1 MKGPACS
8 PNGRMLVVAGEELL
22 PAAADP
28 PSRKATSIR
37 PGSTGVAPALDNPC
51 ADQANPA
58 RR

>member
-28 PSRKATSIR
+28 PTREGHVKSARLHRRRARSR
-37 PGSTGVAPALDNPC
+37 
-51 ADQANPA
+51 
-58 RR
+58 